1 MKRVVLGAI
10 VVYKKFVSPLFPPSC
25 RFTPTCSRYTLD
37 AVEKYGVVRGL
48 CKGAWR
54 VARCHPFSQ
63 GGYDPVR

>member
-1 MKRVVLGAI
+1 VKRVVLGAI

-37 AVEKYGVVRGL
+37 AVEKHGVVRGL

>member
-25 RFTPTCSRYTLD
+25 RFTPSCSRYTLD

-63 GGYDPVR
+63 GGCDPVR

>member
-1 MKRVVLGAI
+1 MKRLATGAI
-10 VVYKKFVSPLFPPSC
+10 EVYKRFISPLFPPSC

>member
-1 MKRVVLGAI
+1 VKRVVLGAI

-25 RFTPTCSRYTLD
+25 RFTPSCSRYTLD

>member
-1 MKRVVLGAI
+1 VKRLATGAI
-10 VVYKKFVSPLFPPSC
+10 EVYKRFISPLFPPSC

>member
-25 RFTPTCSRYTLD
+25 RFTPSCSRYTLD
-37 AVEKYGVVRGL
+37 AVDKYGVVRGL
-48 CKGAWR
+48 CKGVWR

-63 GGYDPVR
+63 GGCDPVR

>member
-10 VVYKKFVSPLFPPSC
+10 VVYKKFMSPLFPPSC

>member
-25 RFTPTCSRYTLD
+25 RFTPSCSRYTLD